1 MVARN
6 KFFLDDGREFASK
19 HVIDLCEN
27 FNIKILATPAESPWL
42 NGLCE
47 QHSKLL
53 TDMLLKI
60 KEDTPC
66 SWEILKPYPGL

>member
-1 MVARN
+1 M
-6 KFFLDDGREFASK
+6 
-19 HVIDLCEN
+19 IDLCEN
-27 FNIKILATPAESPWL
+27 FNIKILATPAESPWS

-47 QHSKLL
+47 QHNKLL

-66 SWEILKPYPGL
+66 SWEILNLSLGFKCETFLNQCEWF

>member
-1 MVARN
+1 M
-6 KFFLDDGREFASK
+6 
-19 HVIDLCEN
+19 IDLCEN